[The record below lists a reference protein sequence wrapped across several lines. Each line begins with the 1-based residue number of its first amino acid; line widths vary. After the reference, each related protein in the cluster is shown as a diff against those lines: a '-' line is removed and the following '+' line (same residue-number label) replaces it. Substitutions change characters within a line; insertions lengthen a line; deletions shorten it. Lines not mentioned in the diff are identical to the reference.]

1 MPEVKEVIASLR
13 RMSTYYKS
21 MMAVGSQED
30 IEIYTSHREVVNKAI
45 ELLGEQQNQITMMKM
60 IYGDFG
66 TVVGE
71 LVRCKDCKHKEE
83 SVSPYGMVWCS
94 RLHCGCCDD
103 WYCADGERK

>member
-1 MPEVKEVIASLR
+1 MPDIKEVIASLR

-30 IEIYTSHREVVNKAI
+30 MEIYTRHREIVNMAI
-45 ELLGEQQNQITMMKM
+45 ELLGQQQNQITMMKM
-60 IYGDFG
+60 IYGDPG

-71 LVRCKDCKHKEE
+71 LVRCKDCKH
-83 SVSPYGMVWCS
+83 YGNAYNHWYCN
-94 RLHCGCCDD
+94 RLERLAAEN